1 MGFHLLPGGLSRM
14 KCLLGEHN
22 GAEVSNHFATGPLLA
37 STPRSERRECHIL
50 SVPITRYIMITI
62 VQWLCGMSSAPM
74 MDWGGCDARQDA
86 TQRAPE
92 VAGLRSDRQWH
103 SRERARQW
111 TLMTSAGRLQQ
122 IGKVVCEGD
131 PACIYIYIPPLPT
144 AWGLPHLAGHG
155 YDRADSW
162 GWWGCRDLVKRART
176 PACCH
181 GNWRQHGDL
190 PALSVAISW
199 SLTTLPQLLSQVP
212 IPLNNK
218 KNTKWIHKRNQLC

>member
-199 SLTTLPQLLSQVP
+199 SLTTLPQPLSQVP

-218 KNTKWIHKRNQLC
+218 KKYKVNS

>member
-50 SVPITRYIMITI
+50 SVPINRYIMITI

-103 SRERARQW
+103 SREKSSAVNSHDIGWRAPAAWQG
-111 TLMTSAGRLQQ
+111 S
-122 IGKVVCEGD
+122 VCVEEIRPG
-131 PACIYIYIPPLPT
+131 YIYSSPFDGMGPSTSGRTWLRQSRFLGLMRAPGFGETGPDTGRTTVLSRQPAPAWWPPCT
-144 AWGLPHLAGHG
+144 ERG
-155 YDRADSW
+155 
-162 GWWGCRDLVKRART
+162 
-176 PACCH
+176 
-181 GNWRQHGDL
+181 
-190 PALSVAISW
+190 
-199 SLTTLPQLLSQVP
+199 
-212 IPLNNK
+212 
-218 KNTKWIHKRNQLC
+218 NQLIAYHAAPGRCHRCPFL

>member
-50 SVPITRYIMITI
+50 SAPINRYVMITI

-74 MDWGGCDARQDA
+74 MDWGGCYARQDP
-86 TQRAPE
+86 TQRTPE

-111 TLMTSAGRLQQ
+111 TLMTSAGGLQQ
-122 IGKVVCEGD
+122 LGKVTCVEEIRPG
-131 PACIYIYIPPLPT
+131 YIYSSPFDGMGPSTSGRTWLRQSRFLGLMRAPGFGETGPDTGRTTVLSRQPAPAWWPPCT
-144 AWGLPHLAGHG
+144 E
-155 YDRADSW
+155 RS
-162 GWWGCRDLVKRART
+162 
-176 PACCH
+176 
-181 GNWRQHGDL
+181 
-190 PALSVAISW
+190 
-199 SLTTLPQLLSQVP
+199 
-212 IPLNNK
+212 
-218 KNTKWIHKRNQLC
+218 NQLIADHAVPGRCHRCPFL